1 MPSFGIFFAV
11 LIVCTASF
19 GPARAHSPYFS
30 TTEKIELP
38 NGKLGEL
45 RLLHGDGILWADP
58 IRVLALD
65 EEGRMIARS
74 PPSPGMALSC
84 RNARCRVFDLAEG
97 TVLELDPSTFRTGAV
112 VPAIDNPDR
121 DLNWEFYGEDD
132 KSWGW
137 RWRKAEFF
145 ELIWGNLA
153 LARRM
158 GMCIGFTIIA
168 GIVAGPALRA
178 AFERKPI
185 IDQPMLIMSMARLI
199 RRLILLIIGVAAVF
213 ASFYLAVALC
223 GSTLELWMV
232 VLFGTAAVTLAI
244 SAALRRMDEINDDV
258 EPPSAITP

>member
-1 MPSFGIFFAV
+1 MRSFGIFFAV

-74 PPSPGMALSC
+74 PPSPGMTLSC

-137 RWRKAEFF
+137 RWRKAAFF

-153 LARRM
+153 LARR
-158 GMCIGFTIIA
+158 IAPFVVITFIA
-168 GIVAGPALRA
+168 GAIAGPALRA
-178 AFERKPI
+178 AFRRKLINERKGHA
-185 IDQPMLIMSMARLI
+185 MFAT
-199 RRLILLIIGVAAVF
+199 RLILRLILILLGAIALF
-213 ASFYLAVALC
+213 TTYLLAVVHF
-223 GSTLELWMV
+223 GPTLELWIA
-232 VLFGTAAVTLAI
+232 VLVAGAAAATGVFALLRKIVRRLRPATA
-244 SAALRRMDEINDDV
+244 
-258 EPPSAITP
+258 